1 MDIELITSELLDEV
15 SAQAKTNARLRMNHN
30 FHKSLDDKVHRFLN
44 ALEPSTVM
52 DIHRHDED
60 ESYVVLRG
68 AVTALFYDTEGNLM
82 ESHTLNPSE
91 GTFGVN
97 IPAGTYHSLEVLES
111 NTVLFEVRE
120 GPFKKHI
127 PLGK

>member
-1 MDIELITSELLDEV
+1 MNITVIDKELLDEA
-15 SAQAKTNARLRMNHN
+15 SRQAKTNARLRMNHN

-44 ALEPSTVM
+44 ALEPGTIM

-68 AVTALFYDTEGNLM
+68 SVKALFYDKDGKLI
-82 ESHTLNPSE
+82 ESHLLNPAKGS
-91 GTFGVN
+91 FGIN
-97 IPAGTYHSLEVLES
+97 IPANTFHSLEVLES

-127 PLGK
+127 PLGE